1 MMFDKKLTPKPGQSE
16 RAGTQTGTDR
26 PGPRY
31 QWLHDRLLKEIEEGR
46 FPVGS
51 AFPTEEQLA
60 NQYSVSRHTVREAT
74 RRLVERGLI
83 IRRRSTGTTVT
94 ASQASHEPYVAAL
107 GSLKELMDYTHSTR
121 LEVLDQES
129 VVMGQRLAKTIGCEA
144 DSRWVVLSSHRHLR
158 GRVEPISYTKV
169 YFRPEYS
176 SIADRLHGE
185 HTSIF
190 NLHEELFNRPVD
202 SVTQRIEASRMP
214 AEATRR
220 LKVSSSAPTLKMT
233 RIYRDADGRVMSA
246 SLNYY
251 ITERFELITHWHR
264 QGDL

>member
-1 MMFDKKLTPKPGQSE
+1 MMFDKKAEQHGNPSDKASTPSE
-16 RAGTQTGTDR
+16 RSS
-26 PGPRY
+26 PRY
-31 QWLHDRLLKEIEEGR
+31 QWLHDRLLQEIEQGR

-60 NQYSVSRHTVREAT
+60 QQYGVSRHTVREAT

-83 IRRRSTGTTVT
+83 RRRRSTGTTVT
-94 ASQASHEPYVAAL
+94 ASQASQGPYVAAL

-121 LEVLDQES
+121 LEVLSRES
-129 VVMGQRLAKTIGCEA
+129 VVLGERLATTIDAES
-144 DSRWVVLSSHRHLR
+144 DSTWTVLHSHRYLI
-158 GRVEPISYTKV
+158 GRDQPISYTNV
-169 YFRPEYS
+169 YLRPEYA

-190 NLHEELFNRPVD
+190 KLHEELFGQPVY

-214 AEATRR
+214 AEASRR
-220 LKVSSSAPTLKMT
+220 LGVSPSAPTLKMT
-233 RIYRDADGRVMSA
+233 RIYRDASGRVMSA

-251 ITERFELITHWHR
+251 ITDRFELITHWHR
-264 QGDL
+264 NEGR